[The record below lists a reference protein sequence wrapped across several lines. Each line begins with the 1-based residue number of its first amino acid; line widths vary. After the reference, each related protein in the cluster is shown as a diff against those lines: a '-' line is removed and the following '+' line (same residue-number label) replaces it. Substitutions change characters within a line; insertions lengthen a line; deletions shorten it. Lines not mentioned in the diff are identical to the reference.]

1 MRIGERP
8 RHDGPIVFA
17 DYDPDWPARYE
28 QEAERIRAA
37 LGVRAL
43 RRRPQAVQPGTDPRG

>member
-1 MRIGERP
+1 VRDDGRP
-8 RHDGPIVFA
+8 VDTGGGGGSGWLLVGLLVVVVA
-17 DYDPDWPARYE
+17 AG
-28 QEAERIRAA
+28 A